1 MLLGV
6 CFQVFDDLMAG
17 RISGVL
23 PRKWNKRKGR
33 VRLVCMQ
40 VQPLV
45 MSAPACPYLVALF
58 EHEEGYSIARQA
70 RCNRQP
76 RRSGAND
83 NDMNARGGCALA
95 VFRKQHFLCRRHQ
108 SGRSRGKVTSFPCGW
123 QSASQG
129 QKRASEKESY
139 LQET

>member
-45 MSAPACPYLVALF
+45 MSAPACPHLVTLLEYQERYAT
-58 EHEEGYSIARQA
+58 ARKA
-70 RCNRQP
+70 GGNRQP
-76 RRSGAND
+76 CRARAND
-83 NDMNARGGCALA
+83 NDICACDRCGPA
-95 VFRKQHFLCRRHQ
+95 VFRERQFLH
-108 SGRSRGKVTSFPCGW
+108 P
-123 QSASQG
+123 
-129 QKRASEKESY
+129 
-139 LQET
+139 